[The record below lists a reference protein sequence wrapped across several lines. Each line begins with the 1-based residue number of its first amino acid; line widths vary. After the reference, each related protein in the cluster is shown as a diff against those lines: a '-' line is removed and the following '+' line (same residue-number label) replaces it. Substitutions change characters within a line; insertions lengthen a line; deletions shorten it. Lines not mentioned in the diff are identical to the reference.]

1 MRTEQNKKIIRLLGV
16 GFDTED
22 GHVRMTNGD
31 QYDVLM
37 GSEESHEYIQQL
49 LQRIEN
55 AIKAEGKR
63 LDEVSPDELRKLVA
77 ALK

>member
-63 LDEVSPDELRKLVA
+63 LDEVSPDELSKLVA